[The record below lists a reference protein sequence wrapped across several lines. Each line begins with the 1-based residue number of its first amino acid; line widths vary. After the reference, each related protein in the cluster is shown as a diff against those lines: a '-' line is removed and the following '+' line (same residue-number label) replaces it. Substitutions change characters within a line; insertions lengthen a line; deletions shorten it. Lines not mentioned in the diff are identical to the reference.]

1 MIVLEVISIVLI
13 GMLFALFTRKTFE
26 NIQNILYEKKHKKSI
41 EECRKNQEKLLK
53 ERGRDDEKI

>member
-26 NIQNILYEKKHKKSI
+26 NIQNILYEKKHKKFI
-41 EECRKNQEKLLK
+41 EDCRKNQEKLLRK
-53 ERGRDDEKI
+53 EDKQ